1 MPRLR
6 TATDPSWIDV
16 VLRDFDAFLIDH
28 AACERKASATA
39 LKLVAHYSD
48 RTVLVRELVPFA
60 QEELDHYARVME
72 IILDRGLSTQADEKD
87 PYVGALMQLIK
98 RGPEQYFLDRLLVL
112 AIVEARGCERFGLIA
127 ESLEPGPLKE
137 FYTDITR
144 SEARHHGLFVRLA
157 KEYFPAERVQER
169 LDELLEQ
176 EAKIID
182 ALPLRPAV
190 H

>member
-112 AIVEARGCERFGLIA
+112 ARGCERFGLIA